1 LSVALLALLALA
13 GEPSAPP
20 ASGAPVRVDAEEVRY
35 LYRTRQVIFTGKPHV
50 RLTRDGMVLTC
61 RRLVADNDEQ
71 GRIARAVCTGE
82 VRLVRGSRVVTCET
96 ATFENAAGRVVC
108 EGDPLLRDG
117 ATEARGQRLTYDLA
131 SDEVTLVKPVIE
143 VPEAEV
149 EARRREVAS
158 RKRSEVRP

>member
-149 EARRREVAS
+149 EARRREVES